1 MIKLKRKANGFLCE
15 ELIIIGIWL
24 IYRMEVNAVIT
35 VTIPSHSGDKSC
47 SDRVFA
53 FI

>member
-15 ELIIIGIWL
+15 ELIIIEIWL
-24 IYRMEVNAVIT
+24 IYRMEVNAVI